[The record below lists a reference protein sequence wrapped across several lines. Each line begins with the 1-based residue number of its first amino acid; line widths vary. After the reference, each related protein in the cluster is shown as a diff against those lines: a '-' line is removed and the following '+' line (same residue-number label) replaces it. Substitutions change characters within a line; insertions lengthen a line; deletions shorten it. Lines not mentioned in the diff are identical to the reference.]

1 MISDMSMQD
10 PISNMLSSINNAQMR
25 QKPDLT
31 IPSSTQK
38 INLVKLLKDEGYIE
52 DFSISEDKKPMLTI
66 RLKYFEG
73 RGVIK
78 ELNRIS
84 KPGLRRYFNSKDLPL
99 IKGGLGIAIVSTN
112 QGLMTDEKA
121 RKKGIGGEVICSV
134 F

>member
-1 MISDMSMQD
+1 MSMQD
-10 PISNMLSSINNAQMR
+10 PISNMLSCINNAQMR
-25 QKPDLT
+25 HKSDLT

-38 INLVKLLKDEGYIE
+38 KDLVKLLKDEGYIE
-52 DFSISEDKKPMLTI
+52 NFSVTEDKKPKLTI
-66 RLKYFEG
+66 KLKYYEG

>member
-99 IKGGLGIAIVSTN
+99 IKEGLGIAIVSTN

-121 RKKGIGGEVICSV
+121 RKKGVGGEVICSV